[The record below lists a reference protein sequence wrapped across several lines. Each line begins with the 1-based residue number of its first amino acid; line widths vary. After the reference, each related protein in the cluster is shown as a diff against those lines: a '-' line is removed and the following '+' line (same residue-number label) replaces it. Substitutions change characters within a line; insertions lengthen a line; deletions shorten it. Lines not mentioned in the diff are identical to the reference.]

1 MSDHHLNQLMI
12 LQINKDLSANFFLIL
27 LMTAVLF
34 MTLFYSVEL
43 RDVVS
48 WDQRTEIEKI
58 FLKLL
63 ASSPKSL
70 TIEVLVQPPYLS
82 IVLKIVNY
90 ISTYILSDIVVN
102 ICHNRKYILVRFSKS
117 YHLPTILCVV
127 LKSLHIFLA
136 VFLQSLTIFIIN
148 V

>member
-1 MSDHHLNQLMI
+1 
-12 LQINKDLSANFFLIL
+12 
-27 LMTAVLF
+27 MTAVLF

-102 ICHNRKYILVRFSKS
+102 LSQQEIYFGK
-117 YHLPTILCVV
+117 
-127 LKSLHIFLA
+127 IF
-136 VFLQSLTIFIIN
+136 
-148 V
+148 